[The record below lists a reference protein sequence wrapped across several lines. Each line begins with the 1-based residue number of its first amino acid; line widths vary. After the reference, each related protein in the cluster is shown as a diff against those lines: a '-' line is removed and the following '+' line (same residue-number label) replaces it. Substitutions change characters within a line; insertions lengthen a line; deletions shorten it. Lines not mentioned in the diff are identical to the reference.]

1 MLIREIWDYMI
12 NIKEEFVLRNRKVY
26 LLSRKERREVCE
38 FIKE

>member
-1 MLIREIWDYMI
+1 MLMREIWNYVI
-12 NIKEEFVLRNRKVY
+12 NVKKEFVLRNRKVY